1 MARRCTTVPGF
12 GACCAAYGR
21 GVQSGQTFTFTDS
34 RGHTRCASCTQRPS
48 RSRNP
53 AKQGRMVTD
62 FRFHKGAECGL
73 SPGGC
78 PNVPGGGGG
87 QGGGLLSRF

>member
-1 MARRCTTVPGF
+1 
-12 GACCAAYGR
+12 
-21 GVQSGQTFTFTDS
+21 
-34 RGHTRCASCTQRPS
+34 
-48 RSRNP
+48 
-53 AKQGRMVTD
+53 MVTD

-78 PNVPGGGGG
+78 PNIPGGGGG